1 MENISFRPDFLQE
14 IYDYTKGTFIESNVA
29 YSSKRSSTQSHK
41 ELLETNGWTK
51 NNRRATILDENP
63 DDDLELI
70 VKNPQKISKN

>member
-1 MENISFRPDFLQE
+1 MENISLGLIFCK
-14 IYDYTKGTFIESNVA
+14 IYMIIQRVHSLKAMSHIQVN
-29 YSSKRSSTQSHK
+29 STEGHK

-63 DDDLELI
+63 DDDLELT